1 MERQRIAT
9 TPRRERAAREREMVP
24 EHGDPAL
31 VARYERLLAALERE
45 AATRVRDG
53 LATRLGRGHLSR
65 PGRA

>member
-1 MERQRIAT
+1 MERQRTAT
-9 TPRRERAAREREMVP
+9 RPSRSPAERERVATPER
-24 EHGDPAL
+24 GDPAL

-65 PGRA
+65 PGRV